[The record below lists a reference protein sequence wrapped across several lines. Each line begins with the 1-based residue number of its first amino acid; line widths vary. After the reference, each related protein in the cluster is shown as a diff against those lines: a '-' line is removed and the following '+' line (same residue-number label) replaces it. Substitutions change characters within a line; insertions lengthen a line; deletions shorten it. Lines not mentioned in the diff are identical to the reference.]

1 MKSSNEDNEMD
12 DGEVD
17 YHIENDFFT
26 KLLKLEADGYVR
38 WDIERDKLVV
48 VTQREIDE
56 MR

>member
-1 MKSSNEDNEMD
+1 MKSSNEDDEMD

-38 WDIERDKLVV
+38 WDIERDKLMV
-48 VTQREIDE
+48 VTQRDIDE